1 MTYLIYPTFFIIK
14 SIYNLYSWKIFKF
27 IFIYILIIYSN
38 VLKNTL
44 IPANIG
50 ENILQMKPIQICE
63 LKLF

>member
-1 MTYLIYPTFFIIK
+1 MKYLIYPTFFISK
-14 SIYNLYSWKIFKF
+14 SINNLYSWKIFKF

-44 IPANIG
+44 IPANIE
-50 ENILQMKPIQICE
+50 ENILQMKPIQLCE

>member
-1 MTYLIYPTFFIIK
+1 MKFLIYPIFFIIK

-38 VLKNTL
+38 LLKNIL
-44 IPANIG
+44 IPANTE

-63 LKLF
+63 LELF